1 LLDSVDKLYA
11 YYYWMWKLTLSVW
24 MLPLCWCG
32 CELTLSLA
40 CRLRVALIRNG
51 MVILVLLSIVTYCFM
66 NYVVEPFGLRISLSC
81 YVEAVVP
88 RLLNKL
94 LILK

>member
-1 LLDSVDKLYA
+1 
-11 YYYWMWKLTLSVW
+11 M
-24 MLPLCWCG
+24 
-32 CELTLSLA
+32 

-51 MVILVLLSIVTYCFM
+51 IGILVLLSIVTYCFM

-88 RLLNKL
+88 KIVEQVVDFEIIFRCDVKRILTRLD
-94 LILK
+94 

>member
-1 LLDSVDKLYA
+1 
-11 YYYWMWKLTLSVW
+11 M
-24 MLPLCWCG
+24 
-32 CELTLSLA
+32 

-51 MVILVLLSIVTYCFM
+51 IGILVLLSIVTYCFM

-88 RLLNKL
+88 KIVEQVVDFEIIFHCDVKRILTRLD
-94 LILK
+94 

>member
-1 LLDSVDKLYA
+1 V
-11 YYYWMWKLTLSVW
+11 
-24 MLPLCWCG
+24 
-32 CELTLSLA
+32 

-51 MVILVLLSIVTYCFM
+51 IGILVLLSIVTYCFM

-88 RLLNKL
+88 KIVEQVVDFEIIFRCDVKRILTRLD
-94 LILK
+94 